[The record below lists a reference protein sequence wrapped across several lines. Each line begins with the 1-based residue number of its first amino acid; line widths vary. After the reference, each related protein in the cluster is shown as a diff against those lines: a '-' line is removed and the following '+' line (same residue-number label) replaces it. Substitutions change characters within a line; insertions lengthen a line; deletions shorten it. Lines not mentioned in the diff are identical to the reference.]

1 MSADPGFSPIP
12 GILQELLKVRTAK
25 LSCYFLLSTAELIL
39 LSGENHFEKF
49 RWEPSSHLT
58 ELQGYKEEEH
68 YLGHNLGCT
77 SSNSN
82 RLLNKL
88 QLCVTFY
95 WLTLTHPKLPFD
107 EENDVQQGELVC
119 FGSLLCKIQRALA
132 YNGCQT
138 FPIVTKTSAL
148 SLNSKVRV
156 QLWVPWLKTQPQK
169 LFDSPLACTD
179 WRLLII
185 ALLNYC
191 WLVLPLSYCWRLNKP
206 LLTRTAHMHTCRC
219 CSIVCFHMI
228 FA

>member
-39 LSGENHFEKF
+39 LSGENHFEDGN
-49 RWEPSSHLT
+49 
-58 ELQGYKEEEH
+58 LQTIWLNCKVTKKKKIIWAIIWV
-68 YLGHNLGCT
+68 CT

-82 RLLNKL
+82 RLLNKQ
-88 QLCVTFY
+88 QLCVTFH
-95 WLTLTHPKLPFD
+95 WLTLTPPKLPFD

-138 FPIVTKTSAL
+138 FPIVTKTSAF

-179 WRLLII
+179 WGWRLLII
-185 ALLNYC
+185 ALFNYC

-206 LLTRTAHMHTCRC
+206 LTRTAHMHTCRC